1 MWSKRPWISY
11 LSGYQLAMG
20 PIQRLPSMNK
30 VLGIALAGAALYGL
44 VRILRMQNVSDL
56 TTLSLVNPRV
66 HQVTLAGLFL
76 RTEVAV
82 NNTSQDSVKV
92 TKPVVTLTSKGK
104 FLTQSVAENKT
115 IEILPLS
122 VTQIDTIEIVLNWSI
137 LTSLVSNLLQRIP
150 AVVASF
156 KKGNSRNLLTQLGV
170 PLEMYFTTYVNGLF
184 YQSPPTKIL
193 G

>member
-1 MWSKRPWISY
+1 
-11 LSGYQLAMG
+11 
-20 PIQRLPSMNK
+20 MNK

-122 VTQIDTIEIVLNWSI
+122 VTQIDTIEIVMNWSI